1 MVKYAAKSDKGK
13 VRETNEDSYKIIMN
27 HPNIPNTFII
37 ADGMGGHSSGE
48 LASSM
53 AVEFAEE
60 YILKNPDIFS
70 QEEDVLSGID
80 VLVKE
85 ANNAIFSRG
94 LESQSD
100 FGMGTTFIVV
110 IMLKKN
116 IYIGHVGDSRVYLI
130 RDNTI
135 QKLTT
140 DHSYIEELLKN
151 GSLTREEAENHPK
164 RNIITRAL
172 GCEKKVLADLISFEI
187 RDGDTLILCTDGLT
201 NMLTDEEILDTIT
214 KEADPESSCDKLI
227 HWANERGGVD
237 NVTVIV
243 IKNN

>member
-1 MVKYAAKSDKGK
+1 MKYAAKSDKGK